1 MRNFLTMSPQIEFLL
16 YAFTSYIALVNP
28 LSTVPVFMTMTAGL
42 DSASRRRTV
51 FKATLT
57 ATLTMLFFAL
67 FGEVLFKIFG
77 ISVNAFKVVGGII
90 FFMMGHDMLNARVA
104 RMKTVSDEDET
115 RSYVND
121 ISITPLAIP
130 MICGP
135 GAITNSLILMNEAGS
150 WDLRAV
156 LFGVI
161 VSINLIMM
169 AGLLAG
175 SQISKFM
182 GENGTK
188 VMLKLMGLIMMVI
201 AVESFFAGL
210 KPIMREILMIG

>member
-1 MRNFLTMSPQIEFLL
+1 MSPQIEFLL

-42 DSASRRRTV
+42 NSSARRRTI

-57 ATLTMLFFAL
+57 ATATMFFFAL
-67 FGEVLFKIFG
+67 FGEVLFKIFS
-77 ISVNAFKVVGGII
+77 ISVNAFKIVGGII
-90 FFMMGHDMLNARVA
+90 FFMMGNDMLNARVI
-104 RMKTVSDEDET
+104 RMKTLSDDET
-115 RSYVND
+115 HSYVND

-135 GAITNSLILMNEAGS
+135 GAITNSLILMNEAET
-150 WDLRAV
+150 WDLRGI

-161 VSINLIMM
+161 LLINLIMM
-169 AGLLAG
+169 AGLMAG

-210 KPIMREILMIG
+210 KPILRDILMI